1 MKAIILAAGEGSRL
15 GKLCLNLPKCLVQIE
30 DNTLLEIQL
39 NTLHACGIDD
49 ISVVRGYEG
58 NKIDIPSLKYY
69 DNLEY
74 GKTNMLYSLF
84 CAREELSGEVLILYS
99 DILYEEQVIRRM
111 LEATHDIS
119 VGVMVN
125 WKESIRHRNKIAL
138 EDLEMAY
145 FDAENRIEEIGKCR
159 TEEYETQGQ
168 FIGIVK
174 CSSRGTEILKR
185 NYDRVKKINSGES
198 FRQAKVFEKAWLT
211 DLFQEMTELGVPL
224 YGVIIE
230 RGWMEI
236 DTPEDYERALTDTR
250 FVRRLVKMK
259 TDWNL
264 RAGLY
269 NDLDWVKKRE
279 LLDTIVE
286 MAGVLKSN
294 KVLDL
299 GTGTG
304 KVLAALKK
312 QNPNA
317 DYYGIDISRGM
328 LDKIEPDSGFKL
340 SIAEIESLNGFQDGG
355 FDLVTRSEEHTSD
368 SSHTDISRMP
378 SSA

>member
-15 GKLCLNLPKCLVQIE
+15 GKLCRDRPKCLVKIE
-30 DNTLLEIQL
+30 ENTLLEIQL
-39 NTLHACGIDD
+39 NILHACGIDD

-58 NKIDIPSLKYY
+58 DKIDIPGLKYY
-69 DNLEY
+69 DNPDYAE
-74 GKTNMLYSLF
+74 TNMLYSLF
-84 CAREELSGEVLILYS
+84 SAREELSGELLILYS
-99 DILYEEQVIRRM
+99 DIIYEEQVIRRL
-111 LEATHDIS
+111 LESTHDIS

-125 WKESIRHRNKIAL
+125 WKESIRQRDKIAL

-174 CSSRGTEILKR
+174 CSQRGTEILKR
-185 NYDRVKKINSGES
+185 NYDRVNKIYSGKP
-198 FRQAKVFEKAWLT
+198 FRQIKVFEKAWLT

-224 YGVIIE
+224 YCVIIE

-250 FVRRLVKMK
+250 FIRRLVKIK
-259 TDWNL
+259 TDWNH
-264 RAGLY
+264 RAKLY
-269 NDLDWVKKRE
+269 NHLEWVKKSE

-286 MAGVLKSN
+286 MAGALKGK

-304 KVLAALKK
+304 KVLTALKNR
-312 QNPNA
+312 NPDA
-317 DYYGIDISRGM
+317 DYYGVDISRGM
-328 LDKIEPDSGFKL
+328 MDKINPDQGFKL
-340 SIAEIESLNGFQDGG
+340 SINKISL
-355 FDLVTRSEEHTSD
+355 
-368 SSHTDISRMP
+368 
-378 SSA
+378 